1 MFVANLH
8 LFIEKHIIPPSILH
22 LSLYKYCQKC
32 HFNCNK
38 SILYLN
44 KNKRIYFVLQSVYI
58 IFASIFNN
66 KTTVESNDFNLLNKI
81 NYPDDLRKLK
91 EEQLPQLCKELRD
104 DILKEL
110 SVNPGHMASSMGA
123 IELTVALH
131 YVFNTPE
138 DRLVWDVG
146 HQAYGHKILT
156 GRKDRFYT
164 NRKLHG
170 IMPFPSPLE
179 SEYDSFVCGH
189 ASNSI
194 SAALGMAVAAKK
206 TGNGKRHVVAI
217 IGDGAMSGGLA
228 FEGLNNVS
236 TTPNDM
242 LIILNDNNMSIDR
255 SVGGLKQALL
265 KLNTNE
271 TYNNVRFKLSKWL
284 NAKGYLDEDRRKGII
299 RLNNALKSAI
309 SHQQNIFEGL
319 NIRYFGPFDGHNV
332 IELVRVLRQ
341 LKDMK
346 GPKLLHLHTIK
357 GHGYAPAEKAATI
370 WHAPGKFNIN
380 TGERITDD
388 ETDIPPKYQTVF
400 GETLLEL
407 AKANPNIIGV
417 TPAMPTGCSMNI
429 LMKAMPDRAF
439 DVGIAEGHAV
449 TFSAGMAKEGLQPFC
464 NIYSSFAQRA
474 YDNIIHDVAILRLPV
489 VLCLDRAGLVGEDGA
504 THHGAFDIAALRPIP
519 NLTIASPMN
528 EHELRNLMYT
538 AQLKDKGPFVIRYP
552 RGHGVLTDWRNKF
565 EEIEVGTGRK
575 LKDGDTMAVMSVGP
589 IGNNVAKAIENVEKE
604 CDGIT
609 VAHYDMRFIK
619 PLDEKLLTEAASK
632 FKYIITVED
641 GVRKGGFGSAVL
653 EWLSDNNYTTHVT
666 RLGLPD
672 KFVEQGTVSELQ
684 HITGIDTDSIA
695 ATIKSIAG
703 SIS

>member
-1 MFVANLH
+1 MEAAKSEFN
-8 LFIEKHIIPPSILH
+8 ILN
-22 LSLYKYCQKC
+22 S
-32 HFNCNK
+32 
-38 SILYLN
+38 
-44 KNKRIYFVLQSVYI
+44 
-58 IFASIFNN
+58 
-66 KTTVESNDFNLLNKI
+66 I
-81 NYPDDLRKLK
+81 NYPADLRKLDVG
-91 EEQLPQLCKELRD
+91 QLPELCRELRD

-110 SVNPGHMASSMGA
+110 SVNPGHMASSMGT

-131 YVFNTPE
+131 YVYNTPE

-156 GRKDRFYT
+156 GRKDRFCT

-170 IMPFPSPLE
+170 LMPFPSPLE
-179 SEYDSFVCGH
+179 SEYDTFVCGH

-194 SAALGMAVAAKK
+194 SAALGMAVADKR
-206 TGNGKRHVVAI
+206 TGHPERHVVAI

-242 LIILNDNNMSIDR
+242 LIVLNDNNMSIDR
-255 SVGGLKQALL
+255 SVGGMKQALL
-265 KLNTNE
+265 RLNTNE
-271 TYNNVRFKLSKWL
+271 TYNRLRFKASRWL
-284 NAKGYLDEDRRKGII
+284 NSKGYLNDDRRKGII

-357 GHGYAPAEKAATI
+357 GHGYTPAEKDPTT
-370 WHAPGKFNIN
+370 WHAPGRFDIDAE
-380 TGERITDD
+380 ERIVTD
-388 ETDIPPKYQTVF
+388 ETGTPPKFQDVF

-407 AKANPNIIGV
+407 AKANGRIVGV

-429 LMKAMPDRAF
+429 MMKAMPERTF

-449 TFSAGMAKEGLQPFC
+449 TFSAGMAKDGLLPFC

-519 NLTIASPMN
+519 NLTIASPMD

-538 AQLKDKGPFVIRYP
+538 AQLDGMGPFVIRYP
-552 RGHGVLTDWRNKF
+552 RGHGVLTDWRNAF
-565 EEIEVGTGRK
+565 EEIKVGTGRR
-575 LKDGDTMAVMSVGP
+575 LKQGKQVAVLTVGP
-589 IGNNVAKAIENVEKE
+589 IGNTAAEAIKKAEAAVSGLNV
-604 CDGIT
+604 G
-609 VAHYDMRFIK
+609 HYDMRFIK
-619 PLDEKLLTEAASK
+619 PLDESLLEEIGK
-632 FKYIITVED
+632 QYNNIVTVED
-641 GVRKGGFGSAVL
+641 GVRSGGFGSAVL
-653 EWLSDNNYTTHVT
+653 EWMSDHGFSPKIT
-666 RLGLPD
+666 RIGLPD
-672 KFVEQGTVSELQ
+672 TFAEHGTVEQLR
-684 HITGIDTDSIA
+684 HITGMDADAIA
-695 ATIKSIAG
+695 AAIIKATSLQAEKK
-703 SIS
+703 